1 VGDVVAMSRKER
13 ARLVEMEL
21 VAGGK
26 EKLVH
31 AAKRLRVSY
40 RQVKR
45 MWRRFKAGG
54 AGELVHRSRGRGSNR
69 AKGEQV
75 RQQCLSIYREL
86 YEGFGPTLAAE
97 KLCERG
103 LRVDH
108 ETLRRWLIKEGLW
121 ERARRTPKHRSWRE
135 PKEHFGELVQLDGSP
150 HAWFGDDR
158 RSCLLDMVDDATGT
172 TLALMRDEETTEG
185 AMQILWTW
193 IERYGVPLAL
203 YTDGKNVYVSGREP
217 TQEEQLR
224 GERPLTAFGK
234 ACDTL
239 GIEIIVA
246 ASPQAKGRVERKH
259 GVYQDRLVKELALQ
273 SITTI
278 EGANALLGS
287 GFVDNLNRKFA
298 RSAASEVDFHRP
310 IPEGMVLKD
319 VFVFEEVRTVHND
332 WTVRWENRWYQ
343 ITGPKRNLPPAK
355 GKVSVQRRLDGS
367 RRIVYREQAVIFHEI
382 PKPDRMAPQQP
393 AATTL
398 RRVGQRPA
406 ADHPWRQHRR
416 ERPGRG
422 TPVPTEAVRPSEAA
436 AP

>member
-1 VGDVVAMSRKER
+1 
-13 ARLVEMEL
+13 MEL
-21 VAGGK
+21 VAGRK

-45 MWRRFKAGG
+45 IWRRFKAGG
-54 AGELVHRSRGRGSNR
+54 AGELVHRSRGRESNR

-75 RQQCLSIYREL
+75 REQCLSIYREL
-86 YEGFGPTLAAE
+86 YGGFGPTLAAE

-103 LRVDH
+103 LEVNH

-150 HAWFGDDR
+150 HTWFGDDR

-172 TLALMRDEETTEG
+172 TLALMREEETTEG
-185 AMQILWTW
+185 AMQLLWSW

-203 YTDGKNVYVSGREP
+203 YTDGKNVYVSDREP

-234 ACDTL
+234 ACEKL

-246 ASPQAKGRVERKH
+246 SSPQAKGRVERKH

-273 SITTI
+273 GITTI
-278 EGANALLGS
+278 EAANALLES

-310 IPEGMVLKD
+310 IPEGVVLKD
-319 VFVFEEVRTVHND
+319 VFVFEEVRTVQND

-367 RRIVYREQAVIFHEI
+367 RRIVYREQAVRFHEI
-382 PKPDRMAPQQP
+382 PKPDRTAPQRP

-398 RRVGQRPA
+398 RRVGHRPA
-406 ADHPWRQHRR
+406 PDHPWRQHRR
-416 ERPGRG
+416 DRPGRG
-422 TPVPTEAVRPSEAA
+422 APLPAEALRPSGAA